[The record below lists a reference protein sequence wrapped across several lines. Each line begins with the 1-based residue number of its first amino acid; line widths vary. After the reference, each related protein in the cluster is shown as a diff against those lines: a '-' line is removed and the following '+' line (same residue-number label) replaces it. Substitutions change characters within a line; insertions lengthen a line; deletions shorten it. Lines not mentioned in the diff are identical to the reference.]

1 MGEIKN
7 KFMRMSQSNPLWLD
21 GRSFALVRVNY
32 NQITACERATRLS
45 MRARELYFQ
54 QPVHFVA
61 VYHYLIRVGSA
72 AEELINQYMLCVC
85 LRVC

>member
-32 NQITACERATRLS
+32 NQITACERATRLG
-45 MRARELYFQ
+45 MRERIIF
-54 QPVHFVA
+54 
-61 VYHYLIRVGSA
+61 SA
-72 AEELINQYMLCVC
+72 ARPFCC
-85 LRVC
+85 RVPLFN

>member
-32 NQITACERATRLS
+32 NQIMACERATRY
-45 MRARELYFQ
+45 MRKRIIFSSPSILL
-54 QPVHFVA
+54 PCT
-61 VYHYLIRVGSA
+61 I
-72 AEELINQYMLCVC
+72 I
-85 LRVC
+85 